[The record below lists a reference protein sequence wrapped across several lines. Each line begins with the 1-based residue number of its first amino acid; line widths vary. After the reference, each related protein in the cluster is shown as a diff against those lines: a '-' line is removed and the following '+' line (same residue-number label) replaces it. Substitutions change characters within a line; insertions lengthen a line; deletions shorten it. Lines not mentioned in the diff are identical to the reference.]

1 MGDEV
6 TVSVLAID
14 NENSKLSLGMKQLTE
29 DPWKNVEEVYKV
41 GAKVKSKI
49 SSIADYGAFVELE
62 KGVEGLIHS
71 SEMSWVNKN
80 VNPNTILKVDQEVEV
95 VILEIDNLKRRISL
109 GLKQCTENP
118 WKKFAEKNKR
128 GDLLEGKIKN
138 ITDFGLF
145 VELSEDLDGLIH
157 LSDISWDDSGEEAI
171 KNNKLND
178 LVKFKILEI
187 DLDKERVS
195 LGIKQLTKDSSKTDN
210 FFGKVMT
217 GIITEI
223 GNDKILVSFDED
235 KKGFIKKTNLAKLKS
250 EQNTERFAVK
260 EKIDAKV
267 IKKQNKEGLYELS
280 VKDLEIQE
288 EKKPL

>member
-1 MGDEV
+1 M
-6 TVSVLAID
+6 
-14 NENSKLSLGMKQLTE
+14 
-29 DPWKNVEEVYKV
+29 
-41 GAKVKSKI
+41 
-49 SSIADYGAFVELE
+49 
-62 KGVEGLIHS
+62 
-71 SEMSWVNKN
+71 
-80 VNPNTILKVDQEVEV
+80 
-95 VILEIDNLKRRISL
+95 
-109 GLKQCTENP
+109 
-118 WKKFAEKNKR
+118 
-128 GDLLEGKIKN
+128 
-138 ITDFGLF
+138 
-145 VELSEDLDGLIH
+145 SEDLDGLIH

-171 KNNKLND
+171 KNYKLND

-195 LGIKQLTKDSSKTDN
+195 LGIKQLSKDSSKTDN

-223 GNDKILVSFDED
+223 ENDKILVSFDED

-288 EKKPL
+288 EKEALKEYGSSSSGASIGDIIGAALKEDKKKDSDKIKDEKK